1 MTAVDGIQTGSRY
14 KRQRPAQ
21 PGAAV
26 PSSDTASVYEGAPAV
41 PTSPLLL
48 FIGAAF
54 LVSLAIPVIFNIG
67 PFRMSP
73 YRLILVLTFLPFLGS
88 LIAGKCGKITVTD
101 VLLGGFAFWSL
112 LATIVHEGTGALSF
126 AGISTIETFGAYLV
140 ARHCIRNLD
149 DFLRFGK
156 IMFYMLLVF
165 VPFAAMESFTDEPV
179 YIKMFKIFGRTIAHA
194 GNDPRLGLDRAQ
206 VAFEHP
212 ILYGIFASTT
222 LSLLYFAPRKSKP
235 GVAGFRK
242 AWASVVAT
250 FFSLSSGAFIP
261 VVVQTGLIAWNTVLR
276 IFKWRWKLFVALVV
290 MAYLTI
296 ELGSNRNAFRVF
308 ADYLAFNS
316 GNSYWRVLIF
326 NYGIQ
331 NVWDNPIFGF
341 GLGNDW
347 VRPSW
352 MFTSTVDN
360 FWLVIAMRYG
370 IPGFL
375 LFAGAYLS
383 VILRLVFAKNLS
395 EVENNQ
401 RYALVFIAV
410 SVVIAISTVWL
421 WNATYVYLMFILG
434 SGAWLSEVKP
444 KTAVSNTNDE
454 QVDASGAGGAQPRI
468 LRNRNALQEKPS
480 RDRSAAP
487 SAKPREVI
495 RYSRVEPR
503 RAKDVSDQG
512 DPDKRH

>member
-1 MTAVDGIQTGSRY
+1 MTAIDGIQTGSRY
-14 KRQRPAQ
+14 TRQRPAK
-21 PGAAV
+21 PALDV
-26 PSSDTASVYEGAPAV
+26 PAQDGVPVFETAPAV

-54 LVSLAIPVIFNIG
+54 LVSLAIPVNFNVG

-73 YRLILVLTFLPFLGS
+73 YRIILVLTFLPMIAS
-88 LIAGKCGKITVTD
+88 LLAGKCGKITTTD
-101 VLLGGFAFWSL
+101 ILLGGYALWSL
-112 LATIVHEGTGALSF
+112 LATIVHEGGGALSF
-126 AGISTIETFGAYLV
+126 GGIATIETFGAYLV
-140 ARHCIRNLD
+140 ARHAIRNVD
-149 DFLRFGK
+149 DFLRFSK

-165 VPFAAMESFTDEPV
+165 VPFAALESYTSDPV
-179 YIKMFKIFGRTIAHA
+179 YLKVFKVLGRTIADA

-212 ILYGIFASTT
+212 ILYGVFASTT
-222 LSLLYFAPRKSKP
+222 LSLLYYAPRKNAA
-235 GVAGFRK
+235 GVSGFRK

-261 VVVQTGLIAWNTVLR
+261 VVVQTGLIAWNTVLQK
-276 IFKWRWKLFVALVV
+276 FEWRWKLFVGLVV
-290 MAYLTI
+290 MAYLVI

-347 VRPSW
+347 VRPHW
-352 MFTSTVDN
+352 MVISTVDN
-360 FWLVIAMRYG
+360 LWLVIAMRYG

-383 VILRLVFAKNLS
+383 VIIRLVRAKNLS

-401 RYALVFIAV
+401 RYALAFIAV
-410 SVVIAISTVWL
+410 SIVIAVSTVWL

-434 SGAWLSEVKP
+434 SGAWLSEVQP
-444 KTAVSNTNDE
+444 RSASTGSVDMQGDSAVVE
-454 QVDASGAGGAQPRI
+454 AQEPRI
-468 LRNRNALQEKPS
+468 LRTRGKPHERKS
-480 RDRSAAP
+480 SPSSTAP
-487 SAKPREVI
+487 AGKSREVR

-503 RAKDVSDQG
+503 RAQNKTDQS
-512 DPDKRH
+512 DPDKGH